1 MKKLVLTLAI
11 AITTFSAFAGEVGVD
26 QKVLNSFSKDFTTA
40 REVQWTV
47 GTNYYR
53 ADFTYNEKH
62 VFAYYDMSG
71 NLTALTRY
79 VSPNDLPLT
88 LQGSLKK
95 NFSEYWISDLFEVS
109 NNDGTSYYVTVEN
122 AETKLVL
129 KASDGKTWD
138 QYKRSKKS

>member
-11 AITTFSAFAGEVGVD
+11 AITTLCAFAGEAGVD
-26 QKVLNSFSKDFTTA
+26 QKVLNAFSKDFKTA
-40 REVQWTV
+40 REVAWTI

-62 VFAYYDMSG
+62 VFAYYDKSG
-71 NLTALTRY
+71 ELIALTRY
-79 VSPNDLPLT
+79 VSPNDIPLA

-95 NFSEYWISDLFEVS
+95 NYSDYWISDLFEIS
-109 NNDGTSYYVTVEN
+109 NNEGTAYFVTVEN

-129 KASDGKTWD
+129 KASDATTWN
-138 QYKRSKKS
+138 QFNKAKKS

>member
-11 AITTFSAFAGEVGVD
+11 AITTLSAFAGEVGVD
-26 QKVLNSFSKDFTTA
+26 QKVLNSFNKDFKTA
-40 REVQWTV
+40 REVEWTV

-62 VFAYYDMSG
+62 VFAYYDMNG

-79 VSPNDLPLT
+79 VSPNDLPLA

-95 NFSEYWISDLFEVS
+95 SFSEYWISDLFEVS
-109 NNDGTSYYVTVEN
+109 NNEGTSYYVTVEN

>member
-11 AITTFSAFAGEVGVD
+11 AITTLSAFAGEAGVD
-26 QKVLNSFSKDFTTA
+26 QKVLNAFSKDFKTA
-40 REVQWTV
+40 REVAWTI

-62 VFAYYDMSG
+62 VFAYYNKSG
-71 NLTALTRY
+71 ELIALTRY
-79 VSPNDLPLT
+79 VSPNDLPMA

-95 NFSEYWISDLFEVS
+95 EYSGYWISDLFEVS
-109 NNDGTSYYVTVEN
+109 NNEGTAYFVTVEN

-129 KASDGKTWD
+129 KASDARTWD
-138 QYKRSKKS
+138 QFNKSKKS